1 MKEKVL
7 TTRSVY
13 ILKSVQNKK
22 LKKLMNSV
30 QLLGR
35 IYARVQCCQTSLRSL
50 KMKFMTSQKLLI
62 IPPQ

>member
-22 LKKLMNSV
+22 LMNSV

-35 IYARVQCCQTSLRSL
+35 IDARVQCCQTSLRSL